1 MSTLENLVN
10 EIESRNL
17 AIQEIEAM
25 LEEITLT
32 RQNIDL
38 ARYSI
43 EIMKRERLEL
53 IAKAV
58 TLQNLHFYR
67 EMKEENDLPK
77 RS

>member
-1 MSTLENLVN
+1 MSTLENLAN

-17 AIQEIEAM
+17 AIKEIEDM

>member
-1 MSTLENLVN
+1 MSTLENLAN

-17 AIQEIEAM
+17 AIKEESM
-25 LEEITLT
+25 LEEITLS

-38 ARYSI
+38 ARYSV

>member
-1 MSTLENLVN
+1 MSILENLAS
-10 EIESRNL
+10 EIESRRL
-17 AIQEIEAM
+17 AIEEIESM

-38 ARYSI
+38 AKYSI
-43 EIMKRERLEL
+43 EVMKRERLEL

-58 TLQNLHFYR
+58 TLQNLQFYR

>member
-1 MSTLENLVN
+1 MSILENLAS
-10 EIESRNL
+10 EIESRRL
-17 AIQEIEAM
+17 AIEEIESM
-25 LEEITLT
+25 LEEVTLS

-38 ARYSI
+38 ARYSV

-53 IAKAV
+53 IAKEV

>member
-1 MSTLENLVN
+1 MGILENLAN

>member
-1 MSTLENLVN
+1 MSILENLASEIEFRRLAIE
-10 EIESRNL
+10 EIES
-17 AIQEIEAM
+17 M
-25 LEEITLT
+25 LEEITLS

-38 ARYSI
+38 ARYSV

>member
-1 MSTLENLVN
+1 MSTLENLAN
-10 EIESRNL
+10 EIESRRL
-17 AIQEIEAM
+17 AIKEIEAM
-25 LEEITLT
+25 LEEISLT

>member
-1 MSTLENLVN
+1 MSTLENLAN

-53 IAKAV
+53 IDKAV

>member
-1 MSTLENLVN
+1 MSTLENLTKN
-10 EIESRNL
+10 IANHALAIAEIEEMLNNL
-17 AIQEIEAM
+17 
-25 LEEITLT
+25 TLS
-32 RQNIDL
+32 RQNKEL
-38 ARYSI
+38 AEYTCTLLQN
-43 EIMKRERLEL
+43 ERLEF

>member
-1 MSTLENLVN
+1 MSTLENLAN